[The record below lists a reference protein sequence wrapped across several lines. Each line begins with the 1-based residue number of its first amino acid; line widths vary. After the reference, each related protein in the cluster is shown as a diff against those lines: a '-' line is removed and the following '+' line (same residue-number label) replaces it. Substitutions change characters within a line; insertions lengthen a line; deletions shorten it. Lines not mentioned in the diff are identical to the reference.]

1 MTEQES
7 MAAKIQKLL
16 SLALNNSNPAE
27 AEAAMAKAKDL
38 MVKHAI
44 EEHQL
49 RGTDTEIEIDVLTV
63 NIGRY
68 FENWMRTVQSAV
80 ANLFNANVYNERHS
94 TADRCIFVCAASDID
109 SLNASYIFCVSSIL
123 RESAK
128 ISGANGRGNSFRQGA
143 ADGLY
148 RAIADSKAPKM
159 SADTAAIV
167 LVRSEAIDKASKEMF
182 PNVRTVNRKVKVGDM
197 NAYREGWQF
206 GNKMNAKDSKKLSE

>member
-16 SLALNNSNPAE
+16 ALALNNPNE
-27 AEAAMAKAKDL
+27 AEATVAMAKAKEL

-49 RGTDTEIEIDVLTV
+49 KGKDAEVEVEVLTV

-80 ANLFNANVYNERHS
+80 ANLFNANVYNQRMN
-94 TADRCIFVCAASDID
+94 TADACIFVVAASDID
-109 SLNASYIFCVSSIL
+109 ALNASYLFCVSTIL

-167 LVRSEAIDKASKEMF
+167 LVRSEAIDKVSKEMF
-182 PNVRTVNRKVKVGDM
+182 PNVRTVNRKISIGDM
-197 NAYREGWQF
+197 KAYREGWQF
-206 GNKMNAKDSKKLSE
+206 GNKMSAKDSKKLSE

>member
-1 MTEQES
+1 MTEKES

-16 SLALNNSNPAE
+16 SLALNNSNTAE
-27 AEAAMAKAKDL
+27 AEAAMAKAKEL

-44 EEHQL
+44 EESQL
-49 RGTDTEIEIDVLTV
+49 NGKDAKIEVETLTV

-80 ANLFNANVYNERHS
+80 ANLYNANVYNQRMS
-94 TADRCIFVCAASDID
+94 TADHCIFVCASSDID
-109 SLNASYIFCVSSIL
+109 ALNDSYLFIVSTIL

-148 RAIADSKAPKM
+148 SAIANSKTPKM
-159 SADTAAIV
+159 SAETTALV
-167 LVRSEAIDKASKEMF
+167 LVRSEAIDKYSKELF
-182 PNVRTVNRKVKVGDM
+182 PNVRTVNRKISVGDM
-197 NAYREGWQF
+197 AAYREGWQF
-206 GNKMNAKDSKKLSE
+206 GKNMSTKDTKKLAE